1 MNTSEERNRSKELFE
16 KHIRS
21 MYETRS
27 SSTTL
32 MKREKKLRINKF
44 LLLEEA
50 INSLRRESILC
61 DSSRKKFIAVEIKE
75 MMKQR
80 NDIGGNRRW
89 IKNYSLSSV
98 DGDKT
103 VLVGCKYALGTIED
117 AFEDLEQIH

>member
-1 MNTSEERNRSKELFE
+1 MNTSEQRNRSKELFE

-32 MKREKKLRINKF
+32 MKREKKLRIKKF

-50 INSLRRESILC
+50 ISSLRRESLLS
-61 DSSRKKFIAVEIKE
+61 DSSRKKFIAVEMKE
-75 MMKQR
+75 MMKER
-80 NDIGGNRRW
+80 NDIKGNRRW

-98 DGDKT
+98 DGKKS
-103 VLVGCKYALGTIED
+103 VLV
-117 AFEDLEQIH
+117 

>member
-1 MNTSEERNRSKELFE
+1 MNTSEQRNRQRNRSKELLE

-32 MKREKKLRINKF
+32 MKREKKLRIKKF

-50 INSLRRESILC
+50 ISSLRRESLLS
-61 DSSRKKFIAVEIKE
+61 DSSRKKFIAVEMKE
-75 MMKQR
+75 MMKER
-80 NDIGGNRRW
+80 NDIKGNRRW

-98 DGDKT
+98 DGKKS
-103 VLVGCKYALGTIED
+103 VLV
-117 AFEDLEQIH
+117 